1 MRRTILA
8 VLMGFLLVSAC
19 VPAGEAP
26 SATDTPIP
34 VTTEP
39 PADPGEPAATETPTA
54 TEEPPSP
61 AEFDGEAMLQDRCTQ
76 CHSLSRVTNASKSAE
91 AWRTAVERMVDYGA
105 VLSAEEL
112 EDLVQYL
119 AETYP

>member
-1 MRRTILA
+1 MRGTIL
-8 VLMGFLLVSAC
+8 VMLLGIFLVSAC

-34 VTTEP
+34 VVTEP
-39 PADPGEPAATETPTA
+39 PADVDEPAATETPTP
-54 TEEPPSP
+54 TEEPAPP
-61 AEFDGEAMLQDRCTQ
+61 AAFDGEAMLQDRCTR
-76 CHSLSRVTNASKSAE
+76 CHSLSRVMGASKTAE
-91 AWRTAVERMVDYGA
+91 AWRTTVERMVQYGA

-112 EDLVQYL
+112 DALVQYL

>member
-1 MRRTILA
+1 MRRTTLVIL
-8 VLMGFLLVSAC
+8 LGFLLVTAC
-19 VPAGEAP
+19 VPAGETP

-34 VTTEP
+34 ATTEP

-54 TEEPPSP
+54 TEEPAPP
-61 AEFDGEAMLQDRCTQ
+61 AAFDGEAMLQDRCTQ
-76 CHSLSRVTNASKSAE
+76 CHSLSRVTNASKNAE
-91 AWRTAVERMVDYGA
+91 AWRTTVERMVDYGA
-105 VLSAEEL
+105 VLNAEEL